1 MPDDNGCATLRHVVL
16 RHAAASPTEANLLRH
31 IDQDGST
38 TVDKAKCGM
47 LGAKAFVLFLCV
59 GLARQALGVRILHRQ
74 PALHR
79 RHALARGQ

>member
-1 MPDDNGCATLRHVVL
+1 MRHVVL

-38 TVDKAKCGM
+38 TFDKAEHAKCGM
-47 LGAKAFVLFLCV
+47 LSAKAFVLFLCV